1 MKLDS
6 RLSSVL
12 HVLLHMAEHE
22 TPMTSELLARAMH
35 TNPVVVRR
43 VLAGLREHGYVRSD
57 RGHGGGWTLACQL
70 NQVSLLDVYTA
81 LGEPT
86 LLAMG
91 HRTESPGCLVE
102 LAVNSALDDA
112 FRTAE
117 AQLRQRLSEVTL
129 AMLASDFRTRMR
141 AHRTS
146 NPQADPNA
154 H

>member
-70 NQVSLLDVYTA
+70 DQVSLLDVYTA

-141 AHRTS
+141 AHRKS

>member
-1 MKLDS
+1 MKRDS

-22 TPMTSELLARAMH
+22 TPMTSEQLARAMH
-35 TNPVVVRR
+35 THPVVVRR
-43 VLAGLREHGYVRSD
+43 VLAGLREQGFVRSE

-70 NQVSLLDVYTA
+70 DQISLLDVYTA

-86 LLAMG
+86 LLAIG

-102 LAVNSALDDA
+102 LAVNGALDEA

-129 AMLASDFRTRMR
+129 AMLASDFRIRLR
-141 AHRTS
+141 AHRKS
-146 NPQADPNA
+146 NPEADPNA